1 VPEFEIVCDTSLQLD
16 MVTTAAALFA
26 VVPGLLAV
34 FGVLKIVNF
43 AQGAFLTLGAYTVL
57 VTTNGRSINK

>member
-1 VPEFEIVCDTSLQLD
+1 

-43 AQGAFLTLGAYTVL
+43 AHGAFLTLGAYTVL